1 MRVCHVAHGDLWAG
15 AEVHLATLLE
25 ALLDVPDLELSAVLL
40 HEGRL
45 AEVLRGQRIRT
56 VVFDERRSSA
66 WKILGDLVEYFK
78 RERPDLVHTHKYKDN
93 MLAAM
98 AGWWTG
104 VPGLVRIV
112 HGMPE
117 PFHGM
122 RRLRMAAYEYVDG
135 LVNRYAVDSII
146 AVSANIEQRLVERFG
161 SSKVVRIHNGI
172 DLRQVGSSLPLE
184 TVRRQLGLMS
194 DDMVVGSVGRL
205 TPVKGQSTLIEAV
218 AILKRGGWNVKGL
231 IVGEGPLRS
240 ELRELATQKGIEKDV
255 VLAGERRDV
264 YDLINAMDV
273 FVLPSLHEGIPMV
286 LLEALASGKPV
297 VASRVGGIPDVIRD
311 GIDGLLVPAGDAVA
325 LSKTVDGLLKD
336 RSTAERLGR
345 AGRIRVESEFA
356 APRMAQKTLELYRA
370 VMSEVRPA
378 AGR

>member
-1 MRVCHVAHGDLWAG
+1 
-15 AEVHLATLLE
+15 
-25 ALLDVPDLELSAVLL
+25 
-40 HEGRL
+40 
-45 AEVLRGQRIRT
+45 
-56 VVFDERRSSA
+56 
-66 WKILGDLVEYFK
+66 
-78 RERPDLVHTHKYKDN
+78 
-93 MLAAM
+93 
-98 AGWWTG
+98 
-104 VPGLVRIV
+104 
-112 HGMPE
+112 
-117 PFHGM
+117 
-122 RRLRMAAYEYVDG
+122 
-135 LVNRYAVDSII
+135 
-146 AVSANIEQRLVERFG
+146 
-161 SSKVVRIHNGI
+161 
-172 DLRQVGSSLPLE
+172 
-184 TVRRQLGLMS
+184 
-194 DDMVVGSVGRL
+194 
-205 TPVKGQSTLIEAV
+205 
-218 AILKRGGWNVKGL
+218 
-231 IVGEGPLRS
+231 
-240 ELRELATQKGIEKDV
+240 LATQKGIEKDV

-297 VASRVGGIPDVIRD
+297 VASRVGGIPEVIRD